1 MICVVKPEPGQSKIK
16 EVSSTEGMSLS
27 LKTSSL
33 MEYARLG
40 ANLPEQHINQL
51 ITALNEQDFKKFAK
65 IVIKESN

>member
-16 EVSSTEGMSLS
+16 EVSSTSGMQLS

-33 MEYARLG
+33 MEFARLG

-51 ITALNEQDFKKFAK
+51 ISALNEKDFKKFSR
-65 IVIKESN
+65 IVI